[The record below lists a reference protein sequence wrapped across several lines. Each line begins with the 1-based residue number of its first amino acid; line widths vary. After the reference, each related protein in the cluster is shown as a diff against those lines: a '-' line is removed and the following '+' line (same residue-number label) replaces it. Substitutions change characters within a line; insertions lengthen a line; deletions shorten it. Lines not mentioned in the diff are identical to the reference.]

1 MSIIHPSESQVKG
14 FRIQIVDIYAILILD
29 YGYNSTMRTMTYPH
43 HNARPLFEQAL
54 VSLLLGFLVFLAA
67 GAAYALGYQFQYANR
82 IFPGVSVAGIDV
94 GGLSEQEAAA
104 RVTQQLAYPLN
115 GRLLLRSDLNSWMV
129 TPANMG
135 LYLDP
140 ESTAKN
146 AMQVGRRGGLFH
158 SLKEQYDI
166 RSFGTN
172 ISPLLVFDQRM
183 AYQFLETVAA
193 QVDQPVIEPSLH
205 IEGVDVVVQ
214 PGQVGRY
221 VDKAATLALISAQ
234 VQSLQDGVVPVVIRE
249 EKPVIE
255 DVSGQA
261 ELARQILSQPLNLTM
276 PEGQSDQTGPWTFK
290 RADLADMLSFQRV
303 IADDG
308 SASYELGLNHKLLG
322 DFLYGLA
329 DTIAVFPQNAR
340 FIFNDDTHRLDLIQN
355 AVIGRSL
362 DVESTLRTIDEK
374 LMAGQHDVT
383 LQLITD
389 KPQITDDT
397 TGEQLGITELVSAQ
411 TSYFYGS
418 SADRI
423 HNIRTAAAAFHGLLV
438 APGETFS
445 MASALGDISLDN
457 GYAEALIIVG
467 DQTVQGVGGGVCQVS
482 TTLFRTVF
490 FGGLPIV
497 ERHAHAYRVY
507 YYEQTASGGHD
518 SGLAGMDATVFVPL
532 VDFKF
537 TNDTNNW
544 LLMETYPTDTSL
556 TWKFY
561 STSDGRTV
569 DWDTTG
575 PTETVEAP
583 DPSYKE
589 NPDLSK
595 GEVKQ
600 VDWAAQGADI
610 TVHRTVSRD
619 GSVYLQDT
627 FFTHYEPWQ
636 AKYEY
641 GPGTEDMPPKD

>member
-1 MSIIHPSESQVKG
+1 
-14 FRIQIVDIYAILILD
+14 
-29 YGYNSTMRTMTYPH
+29 MTYPH
-43 HNARPLFEQAL
+43 RQARPLLEQAL
-54 VSLLLGFLVFLAA
+54 VSLLLGFLVFAAA
-67 GAAYALGYQFQYANR
+67 GAAFIMGYQFRYLNR
-82 IFPGVSVAGIDV
+82 IFPGVSIAGIDV
-94 GGLSEQEAAA
+94 GGLTEQEAAA
-104 RVTQQLAYPLN
+104 RVTQQLAYPLD
-115 GRLLLRSDLNSWMV
+115 GRLLLRSDQNSWMV

-146 AMQVGRRGGLFH
+146 ALQVGRRGGLFH
-158 SLKEQYDI
+158 SIQEQYDT
-166 RSFGTN
+166 RSYGAGL
-172 ISPLLVFDQRM
+172 SPILVFDQRM
-183 AYQFLETVAA
+183 AYQFLETIAA
-193 QVDQPVIEPSLH
+193 QIDQPVMEPSLH

-249 EKPVIE
+249 EQPVVE

-261 ELARQILSQPLNLTM
+261 ELARQILSQPLTLTM
-276 PEGQSDQTGPWTFK
+276 PDGQPDQLGPWAFK
-290 RADLADMLSFQRV
+290 RAELANMLNFQRV
-303 IADDG
+303 TGDDG
-308 SASYELGLNHKLLG
+308 SARYELGLNHKLLG
-322 DFLYGLA
+322 DFLYGLG
-329 DTIAVFPQNAR
+329 DTVAVSPQNAR
-340 FIFNDDTHRLDLIQN
+340 FMFNDDTRKLEVIQN
-355 AVIGRSL
+355 AVVGRSL
-362 DVESTLRTIDEK
+362 DVEATLRAIDEK
-374 LMAGQHDVT
+374 LMAGEHDVT
-383 LQLITD
+383 LQVTTN
-389 KPQITDDT
+389 KPQITDDM

-411 TSYFYGS
+411 TTYFYGS

-423 HNIRTAAAAFHGLLV
+423 HNIRTAASQFHGLLV

-445 MASALGDISLDN
+445 MASVLGDISLDN

-482 TTLFRTVF
+482 TTLFRTAF
-490 FGGLPIV
+490 FGGLPIA

-518 SGLAGMDATVFVPL
+518 SDLAGMDATVYVPL

-537 TNDTNNW
+537 TNDTSNW

-561 STSDGRTV
+561 STSDGRSV

-575 PTETVEAP
+575 PTNTVEPP

-589 NPDLSK
+589 NPDLAK
-595 GEVKQ
+595 DEVEQ

-610 TVHRTVSRD
+610 TVHRTVTRD

-641 GPGTEDMPPKD
+641 GPGSADMPPPKD